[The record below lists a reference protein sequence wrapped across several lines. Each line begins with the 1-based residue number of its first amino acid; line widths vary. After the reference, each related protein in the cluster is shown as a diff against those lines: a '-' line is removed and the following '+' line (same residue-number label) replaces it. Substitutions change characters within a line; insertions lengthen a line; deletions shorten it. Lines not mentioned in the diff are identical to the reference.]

1 MKVEENSIYIKA
13 MELDRNHLLEAG
25 IVRVVKRRKEASF
38 EQIFDYL
45 CQTIKLF
52 RPQPIVLINIIQV
65 IKTTIDKLINRDFIE
80 MNEQGLYL
88 YKE

>member
-38 EQIFDYL
+38 E
-45 CQTIKLF
+45 
-52 RPQPIVLINIIQV
+52 
-65 IKTTIDKLINRDFIE
+65 
-80 MNEQGLYL
+80 
-88 YKE
+88 